1 MAVTQTDMVL
11 AHLLKGKPITQ
22 LGALAGYGIFRLS
35 ARIREL
41 RLAGHPIRTV
51 YITDKRTKKTFAQ
64 YRLVKA

>member
-1 MAVTQTDMVL
+1 MTQTDMVL

>member
-1 MAVTQTDMVL
+1 MTQTDMVL

-41 RLAGHPIRTV
+41 RRAGHPIRTV
-51 YITDKRTKKTFAQ
+51 YITDRRSKKTFAQ
-64 YRLVKA
+64 YRLVKG